1 VSHKASSPARFH
13 AALAIAR
20 RDLLEF
26 MRDHRTLVV
35 TLLLPM
41 VTYPILA
48 LATALGLRTASEEID
63 ARTAPAEIRLGLS
76 GADAPRFAA
85 ILQRTLADTAA
96 SARIGWPADVVIG
109 SVEATEAP
117 SLLER
122 GEIDAWI
129 DAAPGLAADLAASG
143 TVELPVRMA
152 IGNRAG
158 HLIREQFETF
168 MRSVARDLTRQR
180 IGEAGLPATVLNPL
194 ALTFPDEVAP
204 PPAQNVISTLAGG
217 VLVLL
222 TVLTLTGAF
231 YPAIDAIAGEKER
244 GTIETLLIAPCSLA
258 QLVFGKFLAVFAIT
272 LATLAVNVVSIT
284 ATAAVCMRFLPQGIV
299 AHVPGETVLL
309 AAGVTL
315 VAYGGM
321 AAVAAAT
328 CLAVTTASKSGKEAQ
343 NTLTPVILLVSA
355 VAGTAMLP
363 GMRSDGVLAA
373 LPFAGQ
379 VAVARSALGA
389 GDIPPADTP
398 SVAIGLAI
406 SLISSAVLTWL
417 LLRLTA
423 LTLADEDVLFRGP
436 DVAGPALARPGPRRL
451 PTVIQGLLPIV
462 AGLAGL
468 WYAQGFAPDDLVRAI
483 PLQQLGAVV
492 MPLAAMLWWQRVDR
506 RAAFSLAWPRGP
518 RQSLLALVGAALVGS
533 GMFVL
538 GAAALLAVRGADI
551 SPEAQALS
559 GRLLALMRTQPW
571 WVAWGLMALMPAVC
585 EELLFRG
592 WALAAFLGDD
602 PAPRRRMWAVAAQAT
617 GFAVFHLLPE
627 RMPQTFAMGLVLGA
641 IVVATRSLLPAIV
654 CHLAHNSMPL
664 VILAWAG
671 GPAALDLAAGGA
683 SPGALLP
690 PEALL
695 GAAAAVALGA
705 MLLALSVHSRLP
717 EGSR

>member
-1 VSHKASSPARFH
+1 MSHRASSPTRFH

-63 ARTAPAEIRLGLS
+63 VRTAPAEIRLGLS

-96 SARIGWPADVVIG
+96 SARVGWPADVVIG

-194 ALTFPDEVAP
+194 ALTFPDEVVP
-204 PPAQNVISTLAGG
+204 PPAQNVISTLSGG

-379 VAVARSALGA
+379 VAVARSALGT
-389 GDIPPADTP
+389 GDAPPANVP
-398 SVAIGLAI
+398 SIAIGLAI
-406 SLISSAVLTWL
+406 SLISSVVLTWL

-468 WYAQGFAPDDLVRAI
+468 WYAQGLAPDDLVLAI
-483 PLQQLGAVV
+483 PLQQFVAVILPLLGVV
-492 MPLAAMLWWQRVDR
+492 WWQRVDW
-506 RAAFSLAWPRGP
+506 RATFGLAWPGDLR
-518 RQSLLALVGAALVGS
+518 RSLPAVAGAVIVGAGL
-533 GMFVL
+533 FVL
-538 GAAALLAVRGADI
+538 GAAALLAVRGVDV
-551 SPEAQALS
+551 SPQARALS
-559 GRLLALMRTQPW
+559 ERLLGLMCQQPW
-571 WVAWGLMALMPAVC
+571 WVAWGLMAVLPAIC

-592 WALAAFLGDD
+592 WTLSALQGGGAAGGRT
-602 PAPRRRMWAVAAQAT
+602 AWAVGIQA
-617 GFAVFHLLPE
+617 GLFAVFHLLPE
-627 RMPQTFAMGLVLGA
+627 RMPQTFVLGLVLGA
-641 IVVATRSLLPAIV
+641 IVVTTRSLLPAIA

-664 VILAWAG
+664 VIMGVVDGHDTLPPAAAGAMSGVQLPAWAVIT
-671 GPAALDLAAGGA
+671 ALAATAVGG
-683 SPGALLP
+683 L
-690 PEALL
+690 
-695 GAAAAVALGA
+695 
-705 MLLALSVHSRLP
+705 LLASSTATPRAEISR
-717 EGSR
+717 

>member
-1 VSHKASSPARFH
+1 
-13 AALAIAR
+13 
-20 RDLLEF
+20 
-26 MRDHRTLVV
+26 M
-35 TLLLPM
+35 
-41 VTYPILA
+41 
-48 LATALGLRTASEEID
+48 
-63 ARTAPAEIRLGLS
+63 
-76 GADAPRFAA
+76 
-85 ILQRTLADTAA
+85 TAA
-96 SARIGWPADVVIG
+96 YV
-109 SVEATEAP
+109 
-117 SLLER
+117 
-122 GEIDAWI
+122 
-129 DAAPGLAADLAASG
+129 GLAAL
-143 TVELPVRMA
+143 
-152 IGNRAG
+152 
-158 HLIREQFETF
+158 
-168 MRSVARDLTRQR
+168 
-180 IGEAGLPATVLNPL
+180 
-194 ALTFPDEVAP
+194 
-204 PPAQNVISTLAGG
+204 
-217 VLVLL
+217 
-222 TVLTLTGAF
+222 
-231 YPAIDAIAGEKER
+231 
-244 GTIETLLIAPCSLA
+244 
-258 QLVFGKFLAVFAIT
+258 
-272 LATLAVNVVSIT
+272 
-284 ATAAVCMRFLPQGIV
+284 
-299 AHVPGETVLL
+299 
-309 AAGVTL
+309 
-315 VAYGGM
+315 
-321 AAVAAAT
+321 AAAT

-355 VAGTAMLP
+355 VAGTALLP
-363 GMRSDGVLAA
+363 GVRSDGPLAA
-373 LPFAGQ
+373 MPFAGQ
-379 VAVARSALGA
+379 VVVARAALGTGDDAPASALGVGA
-389 GDIPPADTP
+389 GFCL
-398 SVAIGLAI
+398 SLA
-406 SLISSAVLTWL
+406 SSAVLTWL
-417 LLRLTA
+417 LLKLTA

-436 DVAGPALARPGPRRL
+436 DVAGPALARPGPRL
-451 PTVIQGLLPIV
+451 QPTIIQGLLPIV

-468 WYAQGFAPDDLVRAI
+468 WYSQGFAPDDLVRAI

-492 MPLAAMLWWQRVDR
+492 VPLVAVLWWQRVDW
-506 RAAFSLAWPRGP
+506 RATFRLARPGGLSR
-518 RQSLLALVGAALVGS
+518 SLLALAGATLVGS
-533 GMFVL
+533 GLFVL